1 MATRY
6 YWHPAPQTIT
16 LETLF
21 HQTDR
26 FCFLAGSGISLD
38 PPSCLP
44 TAYQFSKTLIRTL
57 IPETEYMAILTL
69 MEPEREGL
77 EDPSDVLRFEHLMTH
92 IKEYDANFQSLDYL
106 MNSKT
111 PNFNHYFLAQML
123 AQGHPVFTTNFDS
136 LIEYAFLEA
145 NLPSRHLRPVIYQN
159 EWEAEWKSNL
169 YLLYKL
175 HGSFFDVYQKKDSQ
189 DSIQVILNQIVQN
202 KGAAFQLEPWKR
214 RVLSSILQERDLVV
228 LGYSGIEDFDVL
240 PTLWHIPSSK
250 RVLWITHDKQLT
262 PTQAKIEII
271 QARKFE
277 GPMMVPQLNRIRQ
290 NLIPFTHIRPSIHI
304 YHIRVHTRQ
313 LLEWLWQQYL
323 QTVPPMIE
331 SRPCPK
337 DIDLSSSLKL
347 TKVEK
352 WLLTGDIFSDCNLF
366 EQAIKA
372 YQRALELAQE
382 EKDRRQ
388 EGKCLNSMALLFHK
402 EGHVNQALRYYQ
414 EAFNIDKEL
423 GDRKKEALFLYNN
436 GLLLYSQGRLNEALD
451 YYQQALGIYNEV
463 NDING
468 VINTLNSL
476 GHLLYSQGRLNEAL
490 NYYQR
495 VLDLADRLGN
505 LRIKTSVMN
514 NIGQIFY
521 NQGQIEE
528 ALKYYQQ
535 GLDVAEQMGNLDG
548 KITLL
553 TNIGFSL
560 FVQDQIKKGLEYYQE
575 AINLHEQLGYIR
587 DKAIALGNIGKLF
600 FDRGNLNKA
609 LEYYNQALEIH
620 KQAMYLEGQATIQTN
635 IGEAFFAQ
643 QRFDE
648 ALDAYQEALVIFE
661 RLENPKGKAAVM
673 NNIGRLHYERGHLAE
688 ALQFYE
694 QSLAI
699 DDESD
704 DPNEKMARLISIATL
719 LFDQERFDEA
729 LTYYQQCLEIVKA
742 LAEPKIKATV
752 LNNIAQL
759 LHRQERFDEALEHY
773 EQAIFTYNQLDDP
786 KGKIT
791 VLNNFGQLL
800 LAQQRFKEALDCFE
814 QVLDTQKGNIKE
826 KAFTLLN
833 IGKVFEGQNEV
844 DEAIKYF
851 KQALNIFELRDDR
864 YGKVQALSR
873 LGILFYHKRRW
884 GEALEHCNRARAL
897 ASGLNVPDLLKKIDT
912 VLEEIKK
919 RY

>member
-1 MATRY
+1 MTTRY
-6 YWHPAPQTIT
+6 YWHPAPQNIT
-16 LETLF
+16 LNTLF
-21 HQTDR
+21 RRTDKL
-26 FCFLAGSGISLD
+26 CFLAGSGISLD
-38 PPSCLP
+38 SPSCLP
-44 TAYQFSKTLIRTL
+44 TAYQFSKTLIHTL
-57 IPETEYMAILTL
+57 IPETERMAISSL
-69 MEPEREGL
+69 MDPERERMD
-77 EDPSDVLRFEHLMTH
+77 DPSDFLRFEHLMTH
-92 IKEYDANFQSLDYL
+92 IKEYDSNFQSLDYL
-106 MNSKT
+106 MSRKT
-111 PNFNHYFLAQML
+111 PNFNHHFLVQMI
-123 AQGHPVFTTNFDS
+123 AQGYPIFTTNFDS
-136 LIEYAFLEA
+136 LIEYAFFKA
-145 NLPSRHLRPVIYQN
+145 GLPRKQLRPVIRQKD
-159 EWEAEWKSNL
+159 WETEWKSNV

-175 HGSFFDVYQKKDSQ
+175 HGSFFDTYLKEDCY
-189 DSIQVILNQIVQN
+189 DSIHAILNQIVQN

-214 RVLSSILQERDLVV
+214 RVLSSVLQEYDLVV
-228 LGYSGIEDFDVL
+228 LGYSGLEDFDVL
-240 PTLWHIPSSK
+240 PTLWQIPSSK
-250 RVLWITHDKQLT
+250 RLFWITHDEQLT

-271 QARKFE
+271 QARKYE
-277 GPMMVPQLNRIRQ
+277 DPMLVPQLNRIRQ
-290 NLIPFTHIRPSIHI
+290 NLLSFTHTRPSIHI
-304 YHIRVHTRQ
+304 YHIKVHTRQ
-313 LLEWLWQQYL
+313 LVEWLWQQYL
-323 QTVPPMIE
+323 HIVPPVVA
-331 SRPCPK
+331 SSPCPK
-337 DIDLSSSLKL
+337 NIELSFSPKL
-347 TKVEK
+347 TKIEK
-352 WLLTGDIFSDCNLF
+352 WLLTGDIFSDYNLP
-366 EQAIKA
+366 EQAINA
-372 YQRALELAQE
+372 YQKALELAQV

-388 EGKCLNSMALLFHK
+388 EGKCLNSIALLLHN
-402 EGHVNQALRYYQ
+402 EGRVDQALRYYQ
-414 EAFNIDKEL
+414 EAFNIDKDL
-423 GDRKKEALFLYNN
+423 GDRNKEALFLYNN

-495 VLDLADRLGN
+495 VLDLADRLGD
-505 LRIKTSVMN
+505 LRTKTSVMN

-528 ALKYYQQ
+528 ALNYYQR
-535 GLDVAEQMGNLDG
+535 GLDVAEEMGNLDG

-560 FVQDQIKKGLEYYQE
+560 FVQDQIRKGLEYYQE

-600 FDRGNLNKA
+600 FDRGNLTKA

-661 RLENPKGKAAVM
+661 RLENPKGKATVM
-673 NNIGRLHYERGHLAE
+673 NNIGRLHYERGQLAE

-694 QSLAI
+694 QAFAM
-699 DDESD
+699 DDEFD
-704 DPNEKMARLISIATL
+704 DPNEKMTRLISIGTL

-729 LTYYQQCLEIVKA
+729 LTYYQQCLEMVKE
-742 LAEPKIKATV
+742 LAEPKIKAIV

-759 LHRQERFDEALEHY
+759 LHRQEKYDEALEHY
-773 EQAIFTYNQLDDP
+773 REAISIYDQLNDP
-786 KGKIT
+786 QGKTT
-791 VLNNFGQLL
+791 VINNVSQLL
-800 LAQQRFKEALDCFE
+800 LAQQRFKEALDYFQ
-814 QVLDTQKGNIKE
+814 QVLDTQRGNVIE
-826 KAFTLLN
+826 RANTLMN
-833 IGKVFEGQNEV
+833 IGRALEGQNQV
-844 DEAIKYF
+844 DEALKYF
-851 KQALNIFELRDDR
+851 QQALKIFELRDDN

-873 LGILFYHKRRW
+873 IGILFYHKRRW

>member
-6 YWHPAPQTIT
+6 YWYPAPQNIT
-16 LETLF
+16 LKTLF
-21 HQTDR
+21 HPTDR

-57 IPETEYMAILTL
+57 IPETECMAILNL
-69 MEPEREGL
+69 IDPEREGMK
-77 EDPSDVLRFEHLMTH
+77 DPSDFLRFEHLMTH
-92 IKEYDANFQSLDYL
+92 LKEYDPNFQSLDYL
-106 MNSKT
+106 MKCKT
-111 PNFNHYFLAQML
+111 PNFNHHFLAQML
-123 AQGHPVFTTNFDS
+123 AQGHPVFTTNFDG
-136 LIEYAFLEA
+136 LIEYAFSEA
-145 NLPSRHLRPVIYQN
+145 GLPRRHLRSLIYQK
-159 EWEAEWKSNL
+159 EWETDWKSNL
-169 YLLYKL
+169 YLLHKL
-175 HGSFFDVYQKKDSQ
+175 HGSFFDVYLKDDCL
-189 DSIQVILNQIVQN
+189 DSIHAILNQIVQN

-214 RVLSSILQERDLVV
+214 RVLSSVLQEYDLVV
-228 LGYSGIEDFDVL
+228 LGYSGLEDFDVL
-240 PTLWHIPSSK
+240 PTLWNSPSSK
-250 RVLWITHDKQLT
+250 RVLWITHDEQLP

-277 GPMMVPQLNRIRQ
+277 DPIMFPQLDRIRQ
-290 NLIPFTHIRPSIHI
+290 NLLSFTHTRPSIHI

-313 LLEWLWQQYL
+313 LVEWLWQQYL
-323 QTVPPMIE
+323 QTVPPVIE

-337 DIDLSSSLKL
+337 DIDPSSGLKL
-347 TKVEK
+347 TKIEK
-352 WLLTGDIFSDCNLF
+352 WRFTGDIFSDCNLP
-366 EQAIKA
+366 EQAINA

-388 EGKCLNSMALLFHK
+388 EGKCLNSMALLLHK
-402 EGHVNQALRYYQ
+402 EGRVDQALRYYQ
-414 EAFNIDKEL
+414 EAFNIDKDL
-423 GDRKKEALFLYNN
+423 GDRNKEALFLYNN

-468 VINTLNSL
+468 VVNTLNSL
-476 GHLLYSQGRLNEAL
+476 GHLFYSQGRLNEAL

-495 VLDLADRLGN
+495 VLALADRLGN

-528 ALKYYQQ
+528 ALNYYQR

-560 FVQDQIKKGLEYYQE
+560 FVQDRIKKGLEYYQE

-600 FDRGNLNKA
+600 FDRGNLTKA

-635 IGEAFFAQ
+635 IGEALFAQ
-643 QRFDE
+643 KRFDE

-661 RLENPKGKAAVM
+661 RLENPKGKATVL
-673 NNIGRLHYERGHLAE
+673 NNIGRLHYERGHRAE
-688 ALQFYE
+688 ALQYYE
-694 QSLAI
+694 QAI
-699 DDESD
+699 AMDDELD
-704 DPNEKMARLISIATL
+704 DPNEKMTRLISIGTL

-729 LTYYQQCLEIVKA
+729 LTYYQQSLEIVKE

-752 LNNIAQL
+752 LNNFAQL
-759 LHRQERFDEALEHY
+759 LYRQERFDEALEHY
-773 EQAIFTYNQLDDP
+773 QEAISIYEQLDDVQ
-786 KGKIT
+786 GKTTI
-791 VLNNFGQLL
+791 LNNVGQLL
-800 LAQQRFKEALDCFE
+800 LAQQRFKEALDYFQ
-814 QVLDTQKGNIKE
+814 QVLETQRGNVKE
-826 KAFTLLN
+826 RASTLMN
-833 IGKVFEGQNEV
+833 IGRALEGQNQM
-844 DEAIKYF
+844 DEALKYF
-851 KQALNIFELRDDR
+851 QQALKIYELRDDD